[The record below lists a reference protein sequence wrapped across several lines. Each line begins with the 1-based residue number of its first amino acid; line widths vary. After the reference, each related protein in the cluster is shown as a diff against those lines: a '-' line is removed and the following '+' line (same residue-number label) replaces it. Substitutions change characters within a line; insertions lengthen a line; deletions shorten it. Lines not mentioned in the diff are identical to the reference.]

1 MLHHLSLAVIDLARA
16 SAFYDAVLA
25 PLGYVRVFADDEAVG
40 ELAHLDL
47 PRPAMGALGVDSAHR
62 QVSRGWLRHRAA
74 IGRPDRAT

>member
-1 MLHHLSLAVIDLARA
+1 MLHHLSVAVIDLARA

-47 PRPAMGALGVDSAHR
+47 PAPGRAGTRRRFSASASQPR
-62 QVSRGWLRHRAA
+62 VATTSRCN
-74 IGRPDRAT
+74 RAT